1 MLKLRN
7 RNLSRSL
14 PIMAAMWL
22 VALLCLPTAGR
33 ADKVTEWNLI
43 ATTAEANINRTNNA
57 LIGMDLAY
65 MHIAIYDAVN
75 AIDARHTVFAV
86 SPTDVPAGASQDA
99 AAVEAAY
106 RVIKFMIPQQ
116 TTFFDAQ
123 YAASMAT
130 IPDGP
135 PKTNG
140 MAVGSEVAALF
151 LASRVGDGRND
162 LTITYTPG
170 SGPGVWI
177 PTPPA
182 FGSAATPWL
191 AVMRPFAIES
201 PSQFRADGPPALG
214 TADYAADFNETKR
227 LGALNSTDRTV
238 EQTSLAR
245 FYFDVTTL
253 QEAKGLRGLA
263 AGRDLSTAESARLY
277 AQLYVSVADAL
288 IAGWDSKLHYGF
300 WRPVTAIRN
309 ADTDGNPDTDNDPAW
324 APLTATPA
332 HPEYP
337 SAHAFISNA
346 FTESLR
352 QFFETKKLPVTLE
365 SVTTGTSI
373 TYDSTDDIGKDINDA
388 RIYAGF
394 HFRTACVHGSLIGR
408 KVAKYVA
415 RNYFQPIRK
424 K

>member
-1 MLKLRN
+1 MGFNPRLAPYTLN
-7 RNLSRSL
+7 HVWTHDPAADEAFSL
-14 PIMAAMWL
+14 FRFPVAGQVLDAYATNTAA
-22 VALLCLPTAGR
+22 
-33 ADKVTEWNLI
+33 I
-43 ATTAEANINRTNNA
+43 ATATNTLA
-57 LIGMDLAY
+57 LRLA
-65 MHIAIYDAVN
+65 
-75 AIDARHTVFAV
+75 
-86 SPTDVPAGASQDA
+86 
-99 AAVEAAY
+99 
-106 RVIKFMIPQQ
+106 KF
-116 TTFFDAQ
+116 
-123 YAASMAT
+123 S
-130 IPDGP
+130 
-135 PKTNG
+135 
-140 MAVGSEVAALF
+140 
-151 LASRVGDGRND
+151 
-162 LTITYTPG
+162 
-170 SGPGVWI
+170 
-177 PTPPA
+177 
-182 FGSAATPWL
+182 SAATPWL

-214 TADYAADFNETKR
+214 TADYAADRTETKR
-227 LGALNSTDRTV
+227 LGSLNSTDRTA
-238 EQTSLAR
+238 EQTSLER
-245 FYFDVTTL
+245 FYFDVTIL
-253 QEAKGLRGLA
+253 QEAKGLRRLA
-263 AGRDLSTAESARLY
+263 ASRDLSTAESARLY

-309 ADTDGNPDTDNDPAW
+309 ADSDGNPDTDTDAAW
-324 APLTATPA
+324 TPLTATPA

-352 QFFETKKLPVTLE
+352 QFFETKKLAVTLD

-415 RNYFQPIRK
+415 KNYFQPIRK